1 MTKTKLRPTGAVP
14 KVLLDALPVRY
25 RSRAGAV
32 CAALGVV
39 VSIAAI
45 IYADSPE
52 VAVIVQILTAL
63 GVVAPSE
70 DSSDE
75 QAL

>member
-1 MTKTKLRPTGAVP
+1 MSKMLMPGSKPISLVS
-14 KVLLDALPVRY
+14 LLPVRY
-25 RSRAGAV
+25 RTRVGAV
-32 CAALGVV
+32 LSAVGVA

-45 IYADSPE
+45 VYADSPE

-70 DSSDE
+70 DDSLEES
-75 QAL
+75 Q